1 MTDEEKFIE
10 EHLDESMKEAVKEV
24 ITALSEINPIYSTS
38 TLLMPLDEKDV
49 QTLIERDNIEV
60 DSKFLSSL
68 NTPYAIAKYILLKVQ
83 EKDIIQR
90 IEENLEV
97 HLDKTK
103 IDWTIYKDF
112 SNQIIFNNKPEI
124 NSEEKPQNLLV
135 KYRVDK
141 ETDKI
146 IYSICSGNWGWDLS
160 INQLK
165 ALLENTTMP
174 VNEYKKASKLYTK
187 NTETITP
194 LKLNYNGMIITIESE

>member
-1 MTDEEKFIE
+1 M
-10 EHLDESMKEAVKEV
+10 
-24 ITALSEINPIYSTS
+24 
-38 TLLMPLDEKDV
+38 
-49 QTLIERDNIEV
+49 
-60 DSKFLSSL
+60 
-68 NTPYAIAKYILLKVQ
+68 LKVQ
-83 EKDIIQR
+83 EKGIIQR
-90 IEENLEV
+90 IEEALETY
-97 HLDKTK
+97 LDHTK
-103 IDWTIYKDF
+103 IEWTIYRDF
-112 SNQIIFNNKPEI
+112 SNQIMFNNKLEI

-165 ALLENTTMP
+165 ALLENTVIP

-187 NTETITP
+187 NTEAVTP

>member
-24 ITALSEINPIYSTS
+24 IDALTEINPIYSNA
-38 TLLMPLDEKDV
+38 TLLMNIDNKDV
-49 QTLIERDNIEV
+49 LTLLERDNIEV

-68 NTPYAIAKYILLKVQ
+68 ITPYAIAKFILLKVQ
-83 EKDIIQR
+83 EKSIIQR
-90 IEENLEV
+90 IEEALETY
-97 HLDKTK
+97 LDPTK
-103 IDWTIYKDF
+103 IEWTIYRDF
-112 SNQIIFNNKPEI
+112 SNQIMFNNKPEI

-165 ALLENTTMP
+165 ALLENTTIP
-174 VNEYKKASKLYTK
+174 VNEYKKASKLYIK

-194 LKLNYNGMIITIESE
+194 LKVNYNGMIITIESE

>member
-24 ITALSEINPIYSTS
+24 IDALTEINPIYSNA
-38 TLLMPLDEKDV
+38 TLLMNIDNKDV
-49 QTLIERDNIEV
+49 LTLLERDSIEV

-68 NTPYAIAKYILLKVQ
+68 ITPYAIAKFILLKVQ

-124 NSEEKPQNLLV
+124 NSEEKPQNLLI
-135 KYRVDK
+135 KYRIDK

-165 ALLENTTMP
+165 TLLENTTIP
-174 VNEYKKASKLYTK
+174 VNEYKKASKLFTK

>member
-1 MTDEEKFIE
+1 MTEEEKFIE

-24 ITALSEINPIYSTS
+24 IDALTEINPIYSNA
-38 TLLMPLDEKDV
+38 TLLMNIDNKDV
-49 QTLIERDNIEV
+49 LTLLERDNIEV

-68 NTPYAIAKYILLKVQ
+68 ITPYAIAKFILLKVQ
-83 EKDIIQR
+83 EKGIIQR
-90 IEENLEV
+90 IEEALETY
-97 HLDKTK
+97 LDPTK
-103 IDWTIYKDF
+103 IEWTIYKDF
-112 SNQIIFNNKPEI
+112 SNQIMFNNKPEI

-165 ALLENTTMP
+165 ALLENTTIP

-194 LKLNYNGMIITIESE
+194 LKLNYNGMVITIESE

>member
-24 ITALSEINPIYSTS
+24 IEALTEINPIYSNA
-38 TLLMPLDEKDV
+38 TLLMNIDNKDV
-49 QTLIERDNIEV
+49 LTLLERDSIEV

-68 NTPYAIAKYILLKVQ
+68 ITPYAIAKFILLKVQ
-83 EKDIIQR
+83 EKGIIQR
-90 IEENLEV
+90 IEEALETY
-97 HLDKTK
+97 LDHTK
-103 IDWTIYKDF
+103 IEWTIYKDF
-112 SNQIIFNNKPEI
+112 SNQIMFNNKPEI

-165 ALLENTTMP
+165 ALLENTTMSIS
-174 VNEYKKASKLYTK
+174 NIEKKSI
-187 NTETITP
+187 NTNTHVAQSTP
-194 LKLNYNGMIITIESE
+194 IKVVYNGMIITIESE

>member
-24 ITALSEINPIYSTS
+24 IDALTEINPIYSNA
-38 TLLMPLDEKDV
+38 TLLMNVDNKDV
-49 QTLIERDNIEV
+49 LTLLERDSIEV

-68 NTPYAIAKYILLKVQ
+68 ITPYAIAKFILLKVQ

-124 NSEEKPQNLLV
+124 NSEEKPQNLLI
-135 KYRVDK
+135 KYRIDK

-165 ALLENTTMP
+165 ALLENTTIP
-174 VNEYKKASKLYTK
+174 VSNIEKKSV
-187 NTETITP
+187 NTNTSIAQSTP
-194 LKLNYNGMIITIESE
+194 IKVVYNGMIITIESE

>member
-1 MTDEEKFIE
+1 MTEEEKFIE

-24 ITALSEINPIYSTS
+24 IEALTEINPIYSTS

-124 NSEEKPQNLLV
+124 NSEEKPQNLLI
-135 KYRVDK
+135 KYRIDK

-165 ALLENTTMP
+165 ALLENTTIP
-174 VNEYKKASKLYTK
+174 VKNIEKKSVNE
-187 NTETITP
+187 NTTISPSAP
-194 LKLNYNGMIITIESE
+194 LKVLYNGISITIASE

>member
-24 ITALSEINPIYSTS
+24 IDALTEINPIYSNA
-38 TLLMPLDEKDV
+38 TLLMNIDNKDV
-49 QTLIERDNIEV
+49 LTLLERDNIEV

-68 NTPYAIAKYILLKVQ
+68 ITPYAIAKFILLKVQ
-83 EKDIIQR
+83 EKGIIQR
-90 IEENLEV
+90 IEEALETY
-97 HLDKTK
+97 LDSTK
-103 IDWTIYKDF
+103 IEWTIYRDF
-112 SNQIIFNNKPEI
+112 SNQIMFNNKPEI

-160 INQLK
+160 ITQLK
-165 ALLENTTMP
+165 ALLENTTISKTISEP
-174 VNEYKKASKLYTK
+174 ISVNK
-187 NTETITP
+187 NTTISPSTP
-194 LKLNYNGMIITIESE
+194 IKVLYNGIRITIESE

>member
-1 MTDEEKFIE
+1 MTEEEKFIE
-10 EHLDESMKEAVKEV
+10 EHLDESMKAAVKEV
-24 ITALSEINPIYSTS
+24 IEALSEINPIYNNA

-49 QTLIERDNIEV
+49 KTLIEKDDIDV
-60 DSKFLSSL
+60 DSKFLVSL

-83 EKDIIQR
+83 EKGIIQR

-97 HLDKTK
+97 YLNKTK

-112 SNQIIFNNKPEI
+112 SNQIMFNNKPEI

-135 KYRVDK
+135 KYRIDK

-165 ALLENTTMP
+165 ALLENTAIP
-174 VNEYKKASKLYTK
+174 ASNIEKKSVNT
-187 NTETITP
+187 NTNISQSTP
-194 LKLNYNGMIITIESE
+194 IKVLYNGMVITIGSE